1 MSSEDEP
8 GVTIILEKQ
17 VSLTFSLKY
26 LSNFAKSAPLAREVS
41 LNMSND
47 VPLLVQ
53 FDFEQ
58 GTLQFFLA
66 PKVCLARANLWVCV
80 LTSRSRMSKRK
91 GFDEIMYMSFP
102 SCFIWSHG
110 LHES

>member
-1 MSSEDEP
+1 MNVQSAKKTKAVAGDDEP

-17 VSLTFSLKY
+17 VALTFSLKY
-26 LSNFAKSAPLAREVS
+26 LSNFAKSAPLARAVS
-41 LNMSND
+41 LHMSND

-66 PKVCLARANLWVCV
+66 PKVSWPCAQSLFAADACIDI
-80 LTSRSRMSKRK
+80 
-91 GFDEIMYMSFP
+91 G
-102 SCFIWSHG
+102 
-110 LHES
+110 